1 MTTAPEVV
9 VTGVG
14 LMSALGPDAASNWS
28 RLLLGETAI
37 ALRQPFAEL
46 PVVPLAL
53 IGKHPARLQDLVDQA
68 VDEALQD
75 AQISLPQLD
84 CGVVIGSSRSHQ
96 VVWEKMAAETFEH
109 GQPPAGDEWLASLPH
124 MAAINTARRLGT
136 LGPVQAPMAACA
148 TGLWAIFQGWE
159 LIRRGQCDR
168 VLAGAVEAPITPLA
182 LAGFE
187 RMGAL
192 AQQGCYPFDLGRE
205 GLVLGEGAAVLV
217 LESAALAQA
226 RGAHSYGKILGVGL
240 TADGHHL
247 SAPDPQRQSSEAA
260 LRACLRQAH
269 LLPSEVGYLHAH
281 GTSTRLNDAH
291 EAALIQ
297 QVFPADV
304 AVSSTKGS
312 TGHTLGASGAIG
324 TVFCLLA
331 LQNQVLPPCVG
342 LAQPAFP
349 LNFVR
354 QATPQATQV
363 ALCLSFGFGGQNAV
377 LALGS
382 S

>member
-1 MTTAPEVV
+1 MTAPDVV
-9 VTGVG
+9 VTGIG
-14 LMSALGPDAASNWS
+14 LTSALGLDAAGNWS

-46 PVVPLAL
+46 PVMPLAL
-53 IGKHPARLQDLVDQA
+53 IGKYPARLQDLLDLA
-68 VDEALQD
+68 VEEALQD
-75 AQISLPQLD
+75 SQISLPQPD

-96 VVWEKMAAETFEH
+96 ATWEKLAAELRH
-109 GQPPAGDEWLASLPH
+109 RQLPAAAEWLASLPH
-124 MAAINTARRLGT
+124 MAATNTAHRLGS

-159 LIRRGQCDR
+159 LIRRGMCDR
-168 VLAGAVEAPITPLA
+168 VLVGAVEAPITPLG

-192 AQQGCYPFDLGRE
+192 AQQGCYPFDRRRE
-205 GLVLGEGAAVLV
+205 GLVLGEGAAVLM
-217 LESAALAQA
+217 LESAAVAQA
-226 RGAHSYGKILGVGL
+226 RGARSYGKILGMGL

-260 LRACLRQAH
+260 LRSCLRQAD

-281 GTSTRLNDAH
+281 GTSTRLNDSH

-297 QVFPADV
+297 QVFTADV
-304 AVSSTKGS
+304 AVSSTKGA

-324 TVFCLLA
+324 AVFCLLA
-331 LQNQVLPPCVG
+331 LHNQVLPPCVG
-342 LAQPAFP
+342 LAEPAFP

-354 QATPQATQV
+354 QARPQATQV

-377 LALGS
+377 LALGHS
-382 S
+382 R